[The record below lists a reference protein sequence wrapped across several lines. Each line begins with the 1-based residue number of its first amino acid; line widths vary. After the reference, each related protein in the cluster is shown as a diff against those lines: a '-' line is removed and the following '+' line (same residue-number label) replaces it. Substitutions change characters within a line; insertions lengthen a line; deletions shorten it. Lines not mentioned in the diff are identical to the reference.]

1 MGLQVYSK
9 VMGTSMKQLFEQ
21 YVSLY
26 WTVCRFTNYL
36 PDMPRRLLRTLGL
49 TQRQSGASPICT
61 NLTGVYYIF

>member
-26 WTVCRFTNYL
+26 RIICLV
-36 PDMPRRLLRTLGL
+36 LLTI
-49 TQRQSGASPICT
+49 S
-61 NLTGVYYIF
+61 